1 MPKIIAGEFRSR
13 SLRTIPGSELT
24 RPMLSRVKESVFGM
38 LHEWFDGARVL
49 DLFAGIG
56 TVGLEAVSRGAS
68 AVLMVERDARVFGV
82 LQRNIDTL
90 ECGDRAQAMLA
101 DALAQTCLMRAPQPV
116 DLVFVDP
123 PYAMM
128 HEEASRQR
136 ILDQITRCRPIMGD
150 KGFIVLRSPLG
161 PSDIDL
167 SIEAFTGPEPHRYRK
182 DMWTLFYEPAET
194 LACSDQDDPGPP

>member
-1 MPKIIAGEFRSR
+1 
-13 SLRTIPGSELT
+13 
-24 RPMLSRVKESVFGM
+24 
-38 LHEWFDGARVL
+38 
-49 DLFAGIG
+49 
-56 TVGLEAVSRGAS
+56 
-68 AVLMVERDARVFGV
+68 
-82 LQRNIDTL
+82 
-90 ECGDRAQAMLA
+90 
-101 DALAQTCLMRAPQPV
+101 
-116 DLVFVDP
+116 
-123 PYAMM
+123 MM

-167 SIEAFTGPEPHRYRK
+167 SIDAFVGPEPHRYRK